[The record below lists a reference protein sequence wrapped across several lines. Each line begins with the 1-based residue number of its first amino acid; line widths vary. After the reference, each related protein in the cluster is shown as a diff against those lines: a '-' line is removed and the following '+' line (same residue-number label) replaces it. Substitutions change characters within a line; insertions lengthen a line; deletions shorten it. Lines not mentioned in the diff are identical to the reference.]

1 MWLELELSASA
12 PFSRGALSIELLTV
26 LWSLGFSSLERI
38 PSSVVTS
45 PDLPTDS
52 IGWNTADTI
61 SEPAFMEESS
71 DLFLPNTLYF
81 NSILRFITTGS
92 SCDASTNNHI
102 STHSSN
108 GKKIRGKKSF
118 ARYQTE
124 VTEQA
129 FFMIAI
135 QAYFLSVNFILRVC
149 FGGFFNENDNWF
161 FDDVTPAVVVILTT
175 T

>member
-1 MWLELELSASA
+1 M
-12 PFSRGALSIELLTV
+12 
-26 LWSLGFSSLERI
+26 
-38 PSSVVTS
+38 
-45 PDLPTDS
+45 
-52 IGWNTADTI
+52 
-61 SEPAFMEESS
+61 
-71 DLFLPNTLYF
+71 
-81 NSILRFITTGS
+81 TTGS
-92 SCDASTNNHI
+92 SYDASTNNLI

-108 GKKIRGKKSF
+108 EKKIRGKKSF

-124 VTEQA
+124 VTEPA
-129 FFMIAI
+129 FLMIAI